1 MNTVFVIEENVDYE
15 GDYLQTIHATL
26 EGAMRELH
34 RRHAHMAE
42 QGTEQLG
49 EMQLTLD
56 KNDQHVK
63 SAYFRFRN
71 GGFYMSEKTLEA

>member
-15 GDYLQTIHATL
+15 GDYLQSIHATR

-34 RRHAHMAE
+34 RRYLRVDAL
-42 QGTEQLG
+42 GVEQLG

-56 KNDQHVK
+56 KNGVHVK